1 MSKQEAIERKQKR
14 DAIFKIL
21 FIDAVEEHGN
31 TNEHIARE
39 IKAQLGY
46 ETMHLF
52 APPSADLKPGFIII
66 SNEGDDSLW
75 VEVKTQQDVDFF
87 IDYYYDWDLK
97 DGNGV
102 VIVY

>member
-1 MSKQEAIERKQKR
+1 MTKQEAIERKKKR

-21 FIDAVEEHGN
+21 FTDAVEDHGN
-31 TNEHIARE
+31 TNAYIARE

-46 ETMHLF
+46 ETVHLF
-52 APPSADLKPGFIII
+52 APPSTDLKPGFIII

-75 VEVKTQQDVDFF
+75 VEIKTQNDVDFF
-87 IDYYYDWDLK
+87 VEYYFDWDLK
-97 DGNGV
+97 DGEGV